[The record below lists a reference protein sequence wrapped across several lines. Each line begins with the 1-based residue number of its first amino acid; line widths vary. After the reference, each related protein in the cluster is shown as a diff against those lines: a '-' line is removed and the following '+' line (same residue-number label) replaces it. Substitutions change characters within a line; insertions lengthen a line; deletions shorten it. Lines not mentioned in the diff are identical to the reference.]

1 MPRISVVVPIYNVE
15 DYLSECLESIATQT
29 FSDVE
34 AILVDDGS
42 TDGSRA
48 IAEAFVA
55 RDPRFK
61 LVSQPNAGLGAA
73 RNTGTDAATGEYL
86 AFADSDDLLP
96 RDAYERLVRAADRTG
111 SDFATGNVLRLSDR
125 GTTQSSFLLPA
136 FARTRLR
143 THVTRHRALLA
154 DRLAWNKLWR
164 RSFWDAHGYRFPEGV
179 LYEDTPVTI
188 PAHFAARSVD
198 VLADTVYLWRVRE
211 GSITSRRTELR
222 TLQDRFAGVE
232 GVIAQL
238 GEHGP
243 PGARGWY
250 ERHVLRD
257 DLRPFLDVLD
267 RVDQTYRAA
276 FLDRAGALL
285 AAADPGVLDGLPAR
299 DRRLWELVGERREE
313 ELVRALATRHAAPP
327 ALTARV
333 ARRIPERQRR
343 RLRRALAAVRRG

>member
-15 DYLSECLESIATQT
+15 DYLAECLESIATQT
-29 FSDVE
+29 FADLE

-42 TDGSRA
+42 TDGSAA
-48 IAEAFVA
+48 IAEAYVA
-55 RDPRFK
+55 RDGRFK
-61 LVSQPNAGLGAA
+61 LLSQPNAGLGAA

-86 AFADSDDLLP
+86 AYVDSDDRLP
-96 RDAYERLVRAADRTG
+96 PRAYERLVGAADRTG
-111 SDFATGNVLRLSDR
+111 SDFAAGNVLRLTGR
-125 GTTQSSFLLPA
+125 GTTQTAALLRA

-164 RSFWDAHGYRFPEGV
+164 RSFWDAHGYRWPEGV
-179 LYEDTPVTI
+179 LHEDIPVTI

-198 VLADTVYLWRVRE
+198 VLADTVYFWRLRE
-211 GSITSRRTELR
+211 GSITSRRFEELR
-222 TLQDRFAGVE
+222 PLRDRFAAVE
-232 GVIAQL
+232 HVVAHL

-250 ERHVLRD
+250 EQHVLRD
-257 DLRPFLDVLD
+257 DLWPYLDALD
-267 RVDQTYRAA
+267 RVTPTYRAA

-285 AAADPGVLDGLPAR
+285 AAAEPGVLEGLPAR
-299 DRRLWELVGERREE
+299 YRRLWELAGARREE
-313 ELVRALATRHAAPP
+313 ELVGALRARHAAPP
-327 ALTARV
+327 ALSVRV

-343 RLRRALAAVRRG
+343 RLRRALAAVRR

>member
-15 DYLSECLESIATQT
+15 DYLSECLESIAAQT
-29 FSDVE
+29 FSDLE

-48 IAEAFVA
+48 IADAFVA

-61 LVSQPNAGLGAA
+61 LVGQPNAGLGAA
-73 RNTGTDAATGEYL
+73 RNTGTAAASGEYL
-86 AFADSDDLLP
+86 AFVDSDDVLP
-96 RDAYERLVRAADRTG
+96 PHAYERLAGAADRTG
-111 SDFATGNVLRLSDR
+111 SDFASGNVLRLTER
-125 GTTQSSFLLPA
+125 GTAQCSFLLQA

-143 THVTRHRALLA
+143 THVTRQRALLA

-179 LYEDTPVTI
+179 LHEDIPVTI

-198 VLADTVYLWRVRE
+198 VLADTVYLWRLRA
-211 GSITSRRTELR
+211 GSITSSALELR
-222 TLQDRFAGVE
+222 TLQHRFAAVE
-232 GVIAQL
+232 GVIAYL

-243 PGARGWY
+243 PGSRGWY
-250 ERHVLRD
+250 ERHVLGD
-257 DLRPFLDVLD
+257 DLRPYLDSLD
-267 RVDQTYRAA
+267 RAGEPYRQE
-276 FLDRAGALL
+276 FLDRAGALI
-285 AAADPGVLDGLPAR
+285 AAAEPDVLDGAP
-299 DRRLWELVGERREE
+299 DRRLWELVRDRRGD
-313 ELVRALATRHAAPP
+313 ELVAALAARHAAPP
-327 ALTARV
+327 ALTVRV